1 MLTFRGGRGLIREG
15 GLIERGVNRDF
26 TVLDF
31 IRRVK
36 SCYSEMTQFKRT
48 TYDQLLRKITFTI
61 DTSNLLV
68 VCINTAG
75 ATCNCIK
82 L

>member
-1 MLTFRGGRGLIREG
+1 M
-15 GLIERGVNRDF
+15 NRAF

-48 TYDQLLRKITFTI
+48 TYDQLLRKITLTI